1 MINQTADAI
10 AIFIFAIVNYPE
22 VQARAQA
29 ELDAVVG
36 PDRLPDL
43 ADRKNLPY
51 IERIVQE
58 TFRYTIQPSLR
69 STISAPNKSRS
80 RPPRIWPTSPLG
92 APHKSTEDDVYRGM
106 FIPKVLLP
114 SAQSAHSFS

>member
-22 VQARAQA
+22 VQARARA

-36 PDRLPDL
+36 PNRLPDL

-51 IERIVQE
+51 VERIMQE
-58 TFRYTIQPSLR
+58 TFR
-69 STISAPNKSRS
+69 
-80 RPPRIWPTSPLG
+80 
-92 APHKSTEDDVYRGM
+92 
-106 FIPKVLLP
+106 
-114 SAQSAHSFS
+114 